1 MGNSRFRAFT
11 LLELMI
17 SLSILSVIAALSYT
31 SFVSV
36 RKVVEVNRRN
46 EDILRSIRWFQE
58 KLDVEISGAIYVRR
72 AEQTLFVSER
82 KDYLGK
88 KVNNLTFTTLSP
100 QSYLEIGTRGEILKV
115 VYEVEQNKD
124 NNELLVVTKKVFY
137 NLLSPEF
144 RQEPVEYVIRPD
156 FGSFTLRF
164 YKGGKWYDSWD
175 TEEMDLLPEG
185 IELLFSIDGKQYR
198 EFFNV
203 YISET

>member
-1 MGNSRFRAFT
+1 MKNQRYGAFT

-17 SLSILSVIAALSYT
+17 SLAILSVIAALSYT

-58 KLDVEISGAIYVRR
+58 RLDVEISGAIYIRN

-82 KDYLGK
+82 KDYVGK
-88 KVNNLTFTTLSP
+88 EVSNLTFTTLAP
-100 QSYLEIGTRGEILKV
+100 QSYLEIGTRGEILKI
-115 VYEVEQNKD
+115 VYEVEQNIE

-137 NLLSPEF
+137 HLLSPEAY
-144 RQEPVEYVIRPD
+144 QEPVEYVIRPD

-175 TEEMDLLPEG
+175 TKEMNLLPEG
-185 IELLFSIDGKQYR
+185 IELLFSVDGNHYR